1 MLNYLANPARFMRIS
16 GAALPWLGGASLF
29 VLALGLVW
37 SLLLAPP
44 DYQQGESV
52 RIMFIHVPAAWMALS
67 VYLFVALASA
77 VALVW
82 RHPLAEIAAQAA
94 APIGAA
100 FTLICLATGS
110 LWGRPMWGTWWVWD
124 ARLTSVLVLF
134 FLYLG
139 YIALVNAFD
148 DASRG
153 ARAGSL
159 LALVG
164 IVNLPI
170 IKFSVDWWN
179 TLHQPASVL
188 RLGGP
193 AIDVSLLIPLLV
205 MALGFGLLFGWLLL
219 LRMRTA
225 LNERKARALR
235 LYGMRAADSGD
246 GEQPLAAG
254 LAVRRR

>member
-1 MLNYLANPARFMRIS
+1 MHRFANPARFMRLS
-16 GAALPWLGGASLF
+16 AVLLPWCGALAALLIAAGLFLALF
-29 VLALGLVW
+29 V
-37 SLLLAPP
+37 APA
-44 DYQQGESV
+44 DYQQGDAV
-52 RIMFIHVPAAWMALS
+52 RIMYVHVPAAWMAS
-67 VYLFVALASA
+67 FVYAVMAGASA
-77 VALVW
+77 VGLIW
-82 RHPLAEIAAQAA
+82 RHPLADIAARAA
-94 APIGAA
+94 APLGAG
-100 FTLICLATGS
+100 FTLVCLVTGS
-110 LWGRPMWGTWWVWD
+110 LWGEPMWGTGWVWD

-148 DASRG
+148 EPTRG
-153 ARAGSL
+153 ARAGAI

-193 AIDVSLLIPLLV
+193 SIDISLLIPLLV
-205 MALGFGLLFGWLLL
+205 MAAGFAVLFGWLLV

-225 LNERKARALR
+225 LNERKARALS
-235 LYGMRAADSGD
+235 LYGQPAARSEDSGAK
-246 GEQPLAAG
+246 LAA
-254 LAVRRR
+254 ARPVWR